1 MYRGVLSSG
10 LGSHWRR
17 EVLRTSLWFVPA
29 LEVVAAIVL
38 FAGTIAV
45 DQGAYHGDF
54 TLPGWVISGSADA
67 ARQILTTIA
76 AAIITVVG
84 VVFSIILVTLTLAST
99 QFGPRMLRN
108 FIRDRGTQLTLG
120 TFVATFVYC
129 VVVLVSIGPGDRGE
143 FVPHISITTAFG
155 LVLIDLAVLIYF
167 IHHIATQIQLPQ
179 VIAGIAKDLAQAVA
193 LQSSDQP
200 RFTARKPSQGP
211 SLDELLA
218 RIETSGSVIR
228 TPKSGYLQFIRHQTL
243 VRVATEADAVIRLPY
258 RPAHFLVEGRELAGR
273 WAPQGG

>member
-29 LEVVAAIVL
+29 LEVAAAIVL
-38 FAGTIAV
+38 FAVTIVV
-45 DQGAYHGDF
+45 DRAAYHGDF

-108 FIRDRGTQLTLG
+108 FIRDRGW
-120 TFVATFVYC
+120 
-129 VVVLVSIGPGDRGE
+129 
-143 FVPHISITTAFG
+143 
-155 LVLIDLAVLIYF
+155 
-167 IHHIATQIQLPQ
+167 
-179 VIAGIAKDLAQAVA
+179 
-193 LQSSDQP
+193 
-200 RFTARKPSQGP
+200 AR
-211 SLDELLA
+211 
-218 RIETSGSVIR
+218 SG
-228 TPKSGYLQFIRHQTL
+228 
-243 VRVATEADAVIRLPY
+243 
-258 RPAHFLVEGRELAGR
+258 
-273 WAPQGG
+273 